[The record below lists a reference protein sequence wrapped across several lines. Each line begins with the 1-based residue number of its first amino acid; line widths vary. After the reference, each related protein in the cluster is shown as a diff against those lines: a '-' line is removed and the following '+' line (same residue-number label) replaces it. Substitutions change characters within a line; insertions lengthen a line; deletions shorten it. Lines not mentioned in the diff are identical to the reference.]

1 VSKSDKLPINVP
13 TAVQCR
19 VNDVY
24 PKPRIG
30 FSHSSRDLTEKDYT
44 ERDTTVNKQLN
55 NYLFSV
61 TSAYN
66 FTPTYADNNKMLN
79 CIVNVTG
86 AQNQSMTKQ
95 LLLNVVGVAVLENE
109 CSATQG
115 TNLGEQDFKIEC
127 VFFSSPKKSVSFWE
141 TSEEARS
148 EEATTAAATAPETSA
163 NLPTA
168 AATDGL
174 AKGAAAVAAA
184 VATPLR
190 INDGDDLPNY
200 SASVEAYGAA
210 NSGLYKATLKIKEVR
225 AQDFK
230 NYTFKVDR
238 FERVI
243 RLSKGV
249 RDAALTGVEN
259 RAISSNVLFSAPFVH
274 SNILLALAPLVTY
287 ALFVR

>member
-1 VSKSDKLPINVP
+1 VSKSDKLNINVP

-66 FTPTYADNNKMLN
+66 FTPTYADNNQMLN

-86 AQNQSMTKQ
+86 SQNVTLTKQ
-95 LLLNVVGVAVLENE
+95 LLLNVVGVQILESE

-115 TNLGEQDFKIEC
+115 TNLGEEFKIEC
-127 VFFSSPKKSVSFWE
+127 VFFSSPKKAPSFWE
-141 TSEEARS
+141 TSEEAKG
-148 EEATTAAATAPETSA
+148 EEGATAAETSVS
-163 NLPTA
+163 TSVS
-168 AATDGL
+168 AATS
-174 AKGAAAVAAA
+174 APAAAVAAA
-184 VATPLR
+184 AAESAVTTTQLR

-200 SASVEAYGAA
+200 MASVEAFGAA

-243 RLSKGV
+243 RLTKGV

-259 RAISSNVLFSAPFVH
+259 RAPAMTTFIH
-274 SNILLALAPLVTY
+274 SNILLVALVTY
-287 ALFVR
+287 ALWVR